1 MVVEVG
7 VVEAGYMEVMKEAV
21 VWVED
26 KKEEVGEPVAYQMVY
41 LVDIKEEEVKV
52 EVVAEV

>member
-1 MVVEVG
+1 M
-7 VVEAGYMEVMKEAV
+7 
-21 VWVED
+21 ED

-41 LVDIKEEEVKV
+41 LVDIKGEEVKV